1 MVTRRRSSDG
11 PLGCT
16 TKTDQGGYRY
26 ILSVSL
32 YYSVEAYLGEFML
45 CFLGEIDV
53 EEMTEIFSLMYTVQ
67 VSDLSK
73 EKFLF

>member
-1 MVTRRRSSDG
+1 
-11 PLGCT
+11 
-16 TKTDQGGYRY
+16 
-26 ILSVSL
+26 
-32 YYSVEAYLGEFML
+32 ML

-73 EKFLF
+73 KKFLF